1 MVVEDVVASALESTA
16 DLIAS
21 ARFAVERR
29 IAPGLPPA
37 MGDPAAVSQCL
48 QNLVTNALKY
58 GQAGRWIGIQA
69 RTAEG
74 VGGPEIQVS
83 VSDRGI
89 GIERSELGR
98 IFEPFYRSPSPQTA
112 RIRGTGLGLS
122 VAKRLAEAMKGRL
135 TVTSVP
141 GQESTFTLHL
151 PVAETDVVSARPAPT
166 A

>member
-1 MVVEDVVASALESTA
+1 
-16 DLIAS
+16 
-21 ARFAVERR
+21 
-29 IAPGLPPA
+29 

-74 VGGPEIQVS
+74 VGGAEIQVS

-98 IFEPFYRSPSPQTA
+98 IFEPFYRSPSPQIA
-112 RIRGTGLGLS
+112 RIRGTGLGTWTGGRSAGAATAAPARSNQRAFDTRLPLGLKAVRVTGRAS
-122 VAKRLAEAMKGRL
+122 VNQIVPSRPRSSFGVCADTSGKG
-135 TVTSVP
+135 T
-141 GQESTFTLHL
+141 
-151 PVAETDVVSARPAPT
+151 
-166 A
+166 